1 MIHEL
6 RKVGTGL
13 MSIEIEVL
21 NGDDSWELAH
31 PLYKA
36 IWPPEVVAQLPWA
49 GITFAHADLRVLVQD
64 ETGDVVCHVGLYRRM
79 ISWNGRKMN
88 VGGIGAVLT
97 REDVR
102 NRGYATIALNA
113 AIQTFKHEDSV
124 NFVTLFCEPYRAPF
138 YMARGFKPFDG
149 DVYAEQPGQGRVR
162 FDAIAPYVHD
172 LKRTAPTLGTI
183 DLCGLPW

>member
-31 PLYKA
+31 PLHKA

-79 ISWNGRKMN
+79 ISWNGQKMN

>member
-1 MIHEL
+1 
-6 RKVGTGL
+6 

-21 NGDDSWELAH
+21 NGDASWELAH

-79 ISWNGRKMN
+79 ISWNGQKMHA
-88 VGGIGAVLT
+88 GGIGAVLT

-102 NRGYATIALNA
+102 NRGYATVALNA
-113 AIQTFKHEDSV
+113 AIQTFQAESTV
-124 NFVTLFCEPYRAPF
+124 NFATLFCAPDRAPF